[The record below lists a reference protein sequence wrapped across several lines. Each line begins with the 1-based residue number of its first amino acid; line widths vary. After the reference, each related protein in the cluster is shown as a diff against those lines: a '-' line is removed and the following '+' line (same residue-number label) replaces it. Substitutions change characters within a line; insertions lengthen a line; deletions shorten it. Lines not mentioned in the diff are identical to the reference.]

1 MEGTMKLKK
10 LGILSLVGLFTLGT
24 VTGCSS
30 NGNEDEASKGD
41 KLQKVTVVL
50 DWTPNT
56 NHTGLYAALDKGYY
70 KEQGL
75 DVTIE
80 QPPES
85 GADTLVATGKAD
97 FAVSYQE
104 QVTYAKTSEDPL
116 PIKAVATIIQ
126 HNTSGFGSPKEKNIT
141 TAKDFE
147 GKSYGG
153 WGSPSEEAVFKAVM
167 KKDNADFNK
176 LKIVNTGQ
184 DDFFAAMKTV
194 DFAWIFEGWDVAKA
208 QIMNYDLN
216 FIPVRDLDERLDY
229 YTPILITNENLIE
242 KDPELVKK
250 FLKAT
255 TQGYEYCV
263 DDPKGAANILVK
275 HAPETDK
282 ELAVKSQEYLTDKY
296 IDDAPRWGEMKDSVW
311 NNYTSFLKEYKLID
325 KDMKAS
331 DAYTNEFLPTK

>member
-1 MEGTMKLKK
+1 MKLKK
-10 LGILSLVGLFTLGT
+10 LGIMGLTALLTMTT
-24 VTGCSS
+24 VAGCAS
-30 NGNEDEASKGD
+30 NNKDDKKGAD
-41 KLQKVTVVL
+41 GEKLQKVTVVL

-56 NHTGLYAALDKGYY
+56 NHTGLYAALEKGYY

-75 DVTIE
+75 DVSIE

-104 QVTYAKTSEDPL
+104 QVTYAKTSKDPL

-141 TAKDFE
+141 TPKDFE

-153 WGSPSEEAVFKAVM
+153 FSSPSEDAVLEAVM

-176 LKIVNTGQ
+176 LDVVNIGK
-184 DDFFAAMKTV
+184 DDFFAAMKNV
-194 DFAWIFEGWDVAKA
+194 DFAWIFEGWDGVKA
-208 QIMNYDLN
+208 EMTGYDLN
-216 FIPVRDLDERLDY
+216 FMPVRDLDERLDY
-229 YTPILITNENLIE
+229 YTPILITNENNIE
-242 KDPELVKK
+242 KDPEMVKK
-250 FLKAT
+250 FMKAT

-263 DDPKGAANILVK
+263 KDPKGAADILLK

-282 ELAVKSQEYLTDKY
+282 ELAVKSQEYLADKY
-296 IDDAPRWGEMKDSVW
+296 IDDAARWGEMKDSVW
-311 NNYTSFLKEYKLID
+311 DNYTAFLKEYKIID

-331 DAYTNEFLPTK
+331 EAYTNEFLPGK

>member
-1 MEGTMKLKK
+1 MKIKK
-10 LGILSLVGLFTLGT
+10 LITLGL
-24 VTGCSS
+24 VTAISLTTMVGCSS
-30 NGNEDEASKGD
+30 KTQAKNDTAKDGLK
-41 KLQKVTVVL
+41 KVTVVL

-56 NHTGLYAALDKGYY
+56 NHTGLFVALDKGYY

-104 QVTYAKTSEDPL
+104 QVTYALTSDDPL

-126 HNTSGFGSPKEKNIT
+126 HNTSGFASPKEKNMT
-141 TAKDFE
+141 TPKDFE

-153 WGSPSEEAVFKAVM
+153 WGSPSEEAVLKSVM
-167 KKDNADFNK
+167 TKSGADFDK
-176 LKIVNTGQ
+176 LKIVNTGN
-184 DDFFAAMKTV
+184 DDYFAAMKTV
-194 DFAWIFEGWDVAKA
+194 DFSWIFEGWDVVKAK
-208 QIMNYDLN
+208 QTGFDLN
-216 FIPVRDLDERLDY
+216 YIPVASLDKRLDY
-229 YTPILITNENLIE
+229 YTPLLVTNNNLIE

-250 FLKAT
+250 FLAAT
-255 TQGYEYCV
+255 SKGYEDCAKN
-263 DDPKGAANILVK
+263 PEEAADILVK

-282 ELAVKSQEYLTDKY
+282 ALAKDSQKFLASKF

-311 NNYTSFLKEYKLID
+311 DSYTSFMKEYKLID

-331 DAYTNEFLPTK
+331 EAYTNEFLPDAK